1 VSASKDDSMP
11 EWATGLVVAGAAL
24 VTGLISSL
32 VTSWLAGREKANED
46 LREKRVDAYPQI
58 WRLTGVVS
66 IWPRTGATWGDL
78 EELHLRLRRWYYTTG
93 GLYLS
98 EHARERYGDVQDV
111 IAAHLRQRGGTGE
124 PLPDSPVYD
133 DVQTTCSA
141 FRTSL
146 TEDLET
152 RRSRSLL
159 RTIGTGRFHRRKA
172 REASRRLQ
180 RIGAPKADRVLRCP
194 VDWPPEAVA

>member
-1 VSASKDDSMP
+1 MP

-24 VTGLISSL
+24 VTGIISSL
-32 VTSWLAGREKANED
+32 VTSWLAGREKANEE
-46 LREKRVDAYPQI
+46 LREKRVGAYPQI
-58 WRLTGVVS
+58 WRLTGTVS
-66 IWPRTGATWGDL
+66 RWPRTTATWGDL

-98 EHARERYGDVQDV
+98 EHARARYGDVQDV
-111 IAAHLRQRGGTGE
+111 VAAHLQYRADADDA
-124 PLPDSPVYD
+124 LPDSPVYD
-133 DVQTTCSA
+133 DVQASCSA

-159 RTIGTGRFHRRKA
+159 RTIGTGRFHKRKA
-172 REASRRLQ
+172 REAKHRLA
-180 RIGAPKADRVLRCP
+180 RIGAPQGDRVLRCP
-194 VDWPPEAVA
+194 VDWPSEAVP

>member
-1 VSASKDDSMP
+1 MP

-24 VTGLISSL
+24 VTGIISSL
-32 VTSWLAGREKANED
+32 VTSWLAGREKANEE
-46 LREKRVDAYPQI
+46 LREQRVNAYPQI
-58 WRLTGVVS
+58 WRLTGAVS
-66 IWPRTGATWGDL
+66 VWPRTQATWSDL
-78 EELHLRLRRWYYTTG
+78 EQLHLRLRRWYYTTG

-98 EHARERYGDVQDV
+98 EHARQRYGDVQNV
-111 IAAHLRQRGGTGE
+111 IAAHLGQRGGGDA

-152 RRSRSLL
+152 RRARSLL
-159 RTIGTGRFHRRKA
+159 RTIGTARFHGRMARKA
-172 REASRRLQ
+172 QRRLN
-180 RIGAPKADRVLRCP
+180 RIGAPKAGRAIRCP
-194 VDWPPEAVA
+194 VDWPPEPVP